1 MIGVILAAGR
11 GSRLGV
17 ETDALPK
24 PLIGVAGRTCLDFA
38 IDALLA
44 VVDRIVVVTGYRAEL
59 IENHIAT
66 YWPDSPVQTVRNPQL
81 EAGNLTSL
89 GAARPLIGSD
99 PFILTNADHLFPID
113 MYTRH
118 FPVVPEGIGI
128 ACEKERPVLPDEMK
142 VIERA
147 DRLVAISKTLPK
159 YDGAYIGTTCVTQSA
174 TRDYWDAFD
183 QVNAHSDL
191 AIASVE
197 MVLDELARNGAQGD
211 QNVVSTQVSCPKI
224 CWLSGLVWF
233 EVDTPEDLA
242 VARESLAA

>member
-44 VVDRIVVVTGYRAEL
+44 VVERIVVVTGYRAEL
-59 IENHIAT
+59 IEHHIAT
-66 YWPDSPVQTVRNPQL
+66 HWPDAPVQTVRNPQL

-89 GAARPLIGSD
+89 GAARPLIGPD

-118 FPVVPEGIGI
+118 FAVLSDGIGI

-142 VIERA
+142 VIERN
-147 DRLVAISKTLPK
+147 DRLLAISKTLPK

-174 TRDYWDAFD
+174 TDGYWDAFD
-183 QVNAHSDL
+183 RVNAHSDL
-191 AIASVE
+191 ATASVE
-197 MVLDELARNGAQGD
+197 MVLDELARNGAQDGR
-211 QNVVSTQVSCPKI
+211 NALSPKV

>member
-11 GSRLGV
+11 GSRLGI
-17 ETDALPK
+17 ETEALPK

-44 VVDRIVVVTGYRAEL
+44 VVDRIVVVTGYRADL
-59 IENHIAT
+59 IEDHIAAH
-66 YWPDSPVQTVRNPQL
+66 WPGAPVQTVRNAQL

-99 PFILTNADHLFPID
+99 AFILTNADHLFPVD

-118 FPVVPEGIGI
+118 FAVVPDGIGI
-128 ACEKERPVLPDEMK
+128 ACERERPVLSDEMK
-142 VIERA
+142 VIEKRGK
-147 DRLVAISKTLPK
+147 LVAISKTLPK
-159 YDGAYIGTTCVTQSA
+159 YDGAYIGTTCVTQGA
-174 TRDYWDAFD
+174 TPAYWAAFD
-183 QVNAHSDL
+183 RVNAQSDL
-191 AIASVE
+191 ATASVE
-197 MVLDELARNGAQGD
+197 MVLHELARESADNETSTENGAM
-211 QNVVSTQVSCPKI
+211 SPKV

>member
-17 ETDALPK
+17 ETEALPK

-44 VVDRIVVVTGYRAEL
+44 VVDRIVVVTGYRADLVED
-59 IENHIAT
+59 HIAT
-66 YWPDSPVQTVRNPQL
+66 HWSGAPVQTVRNPQL

-89 GAARPLIGSD
+89 GAARALIGTEA
-99 PFILTNADHLFPID
+99 FILTNADHLFPVD

-118 FPVVPEGIGI
+118 FAVVSDGIGI
-128 ACEKERPVLPDEMK
+128 ACERERPVLSDEMK
-142 VIERA
+142 VIEINGH
-147 DRLVAISKTLPK
+147 LMAISKTLPK

-174 TRDYWDAFD
+174 TDGYWSAFD
-183 QVNAHSDL
+183 RMNAQSDL
-191 AIASVE
+191 ATASVE
-197 MVLDELARNGAQGD
+197 MVLDELARTASRAGQSD
-211 QNVVSTQVSCPKI
+211 LSPKV